1 MMIIDLNLLPPEHK
15 TKLNRLIQILFAKN
29 ILEFI
34 AVSLC
39 LFATM
44 LLWSWMALVQQ
55 FNDLSES
62 ALLIGRDYTNYNQEV
77 RKVNNI
83 CRSINESSAD
93 FYPLIPKILEVAN
106 SLPDT
111 IHLNSVSIN
120 RQDNQFKIS
129 GTASTRNELL
139 TYQEQLGQIKWL
151 KNSSMPTAQL
161 LQKENINFEYQTTL
175 VGLPKLR
182 ALETPRPSRQT
193 RPSDE

>member
-1 MMIIDLNLLPPEHK
+1 MIIDLNLLPPEHK

-34 AVSLC
+34 AVALC

-139 TYQEQLGQIKWL
+139 TYQEQLGQTTWL
-151 KNSSMPTAQL
+151 KTASMPTAQL

>member
-1 MMIIDLNLLPPEHK
+1 MIIDLNLLPPEHK

-139 TYQEQLGQIKWL
+139 TYQEQLGQTTWL
-151 KNSSMPTAQL
+151 KTASMPTAQL

>member
-1 MMIIDLNLLPPEHK
+1 MIIDLNLLPPEHK

-34 AVSLC
+34 AVALC

-139 TYQEQLGQIKWL
+139 TYQEQLGQTTWL
-151 KNSSMPTAQL
+151 KTASMPTAQL

-182 ALETPRPSRQT
+182 ALEPPRPSRQT

>member
-34 AVSLC
+34 AVALC

-139 TYQEQLGQIKWL
+139 TYQEQLGQTTWL
-151 KNSSMPTAQL
+151 KTASMPTAQL

>member
-139 TYQEQLGQIKWL
+139 TYQEQLGQTTWL
-151 KNSSMPTAQL
+151 KTASMPTAQL

>member
-1 MMIIDLNLLPPEHK
+1 
-15 TKLNRLIQILFAKN
+15 
-29 ILEFI
+29 
-34 AVSLC
+34 
-39 LFATM
+39 
-44 LLWSWMALVQQ
+44 MALVQQ

-139 TYQEQLGQIKWL
+139 TYQEQLGQTTWL
-151 KNSSMPTAQL
+151 KTASMPTAQL